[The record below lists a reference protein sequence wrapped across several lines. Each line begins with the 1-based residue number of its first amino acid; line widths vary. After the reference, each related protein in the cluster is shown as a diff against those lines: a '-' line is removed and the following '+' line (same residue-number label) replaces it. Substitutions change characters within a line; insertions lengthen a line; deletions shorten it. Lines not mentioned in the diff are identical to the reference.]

1 MLDNQVLS
9 ELLPV
14 TVIITTY
21 NDSQYLGEAI
31 NSVISQIGKPREII
45 VVDDGSV
52 DQSAGDVA
60 KLFIDN
66 KYRIS
71 IKFYRK
77 ENGGASSARNFGLA
91 KASQEYVTFLDAD
104 DKMLPNNL
112 HSRFSAISKLSNEY
126 FAVYSGGIT
135 SKNGQHCFKEHDG
148 IPITDDVGKFT
159 VGSPGGACYYLFRRD
174 CFDSVGYFDESLR
187 NNEDIDLMVRFSKA
201 GYKCKSI
208 TEPGVYVNIRPD
220 SLSRSIFHKKVFDG
234 VMKFLDKAESKEY
247 FSHQELGARRK
258 SAYLAYGRATI
269 KQNPGESLRLFCYA
283 FHYSKPEG
291 IKEYTVYFISKVFAG
306 LIAK

>member
-31 NSVISQIGKPREII
+31 NSVISQIGKPREIV

-112 HSRFSAISKLSNEY
+112 HSRFSEISTLGNDY
-126 FAVYSGGIT
+126 FAVYSGGVT
-135 SKNGQHCFKEHDG
+135 SRNGEYCFKNNDG
-148 IPITDDVGKFT
+148 VAVTDDVGKYT
-159 VGSPGGACYYLFRRD
+159 VGSPGGCCYYLFRRE
-174 CFDSVGYFDESLR
+174 CFDDVGSFDESLR

-208 TEPGVYVNIRPD
+208 SEPGVYVNIRPD
-220 SLSRSIFHKKVFDG
+220 SLSRSVFHKKVFDG
-234 VMKFLDKAESKEY
+234 VMSFLDKAESKEY
-247 FSHQELGARRK
+247 FSDQELGARRK
-258 SAYLAYGRATI
+258 SAYLAYGRAII

-283 FHYSKPEG
+283 FHCRKPEG
-291 IKEYTVYFISKVFAG
+291 IKEYTVYVISKVFSG
-306 LIAK
+306 LMSK